1 MQNKIFYSNFQLGFN
16 KESDLFKGELFT
28 VFVTLKF
35 KKKKPPAWP
44 SLNTHPTCSDIY
56 YFEHQ

>member
-16 KESDLFKGELFT
+16 EESDLFQGELFT

-35 KKKKPPAWP
+35 KKK
-44 SLNTHPTCSDIY
+44 TTCVAFTKYTSY
-56 YFEHQ
+56 MF